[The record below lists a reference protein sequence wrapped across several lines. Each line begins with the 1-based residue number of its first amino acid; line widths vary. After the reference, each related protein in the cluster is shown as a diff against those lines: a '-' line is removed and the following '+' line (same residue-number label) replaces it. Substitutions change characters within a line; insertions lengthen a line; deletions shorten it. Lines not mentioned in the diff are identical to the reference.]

1 MQALS
6 QPDINEIIN
15 LSQQNPNLSQ
25 SQIAK
30 LHSKDI
36 ERSTV
41 SKVLKRYNIV
51 KVEVDEYKQHKA
63 DILAGLQHK
72 LAESITS
79 EDIKK
84 APLGSKVLAI
94 AQLIDKER
102 LERGQ
107 ATSIADSQIRVLLD
121 MVTGQNR
128 QDGDVIDVETAQEV
142 EIREGLKAIPLKED
156 SNIK

>member
-128 QDGDVIDVETAQEV
+128 QENDVIDAESAQDA
-142 EIREGLKAIPLKED
+142 EIRGELKAIPLTED